1 MVRSSDACC
10 VMGLKSTAQATL
22 FGLACAA
29 LGAVVASYCWAS
41 MELDV
46 AVSPRLVRSGKSNVS
61 RQEIGRGV
69 NSGAGLVGE
78 FKVSQS
84 CCSKES
90 GCTAATQVAQQTDK
104 SSEPACCK
112 DSCPA
117 SALQQAKLA
126 CNGPFAVPFVPL
138 HKRPEYCAS
147 PPDILMVKIERLPAD
162 GTAESLPLSGEYLIG
177 PAGDLVLGESGKVHV
192 EGLTMAEVAS
202 KIRQALD
209 TDETKHRVE
218 ATVFSQNSKVAYVVT
233 EGAALGDTIARFPLE
248 GNETAL
254 DLLVQSGRISQL
266 AHRKVW
272 ISRPTSG
279 RAVPDSQKWKAPD
292 YRPVRPAASTDEI
305 IPVSWNWTS
314 PDTMVCNNPAL
325 LPGDRIFIASPP
337 SWMAFIERASRLA
350 QHLQA
355 NRATPAQGYEKR
367 AH

>member
-10 VMGLKSTAQATL
+10 VMGLKSTAQAAL

-69 NSGAGLVGE
+69 NSSAGLVGE
-78 FKVSQS
+78 VKVSQS

-90 GCTAATQVAQQTDK
+90 GCPAATQVAQQTSK
-104 SSEPACCK
+104 SSEAACCK

-126 CNGPFAVPFVPL
+126 CDGPFAVPFVPL

-147 PPDILMVKIERLPAD
+147 PPDILMVKIERLSVD

-177 PAGDLVLGESGKVHV
+177 PNGELTVGESCKVHV

-202 KIRQALD
+202 KIRQTLD
-209 TDETKHRVE
+209 TDETKHRVD
-218 ATVFSQNSKVAYVVT
+218 ATVFSQNSHVAYVIT
-233 EGAALGDTIARFPLE
+233 EGAGLGDAVARFPLE

-254 DLLVQSGRISQL
+254 DLLAQSGRISQL
-266 AHRKVW
+266 SHSRVW
-272 ISRPTSG
+272 I
-279 RAVPDSQKWKAPD
+279 A
-292 YRPVRPAASTDEI
+292 RPVPGSGGPDAV
-305 IPVSWNWTS
+305 IPVTWKWTS

-325 LPGDRIFIASPP
+325 LPGDRIFITSPP
-337 SWMAFIERASRLA
+337 SWMAFIERAGKLA

-355 NRATPAQGYEKR
+355 KRAEPAPGYEQK